1 MPEPLTP
8 LEILRRSRP
17 WWLLPIVLL
26 LVLTAI
32 LVFTDIVPLRN
43 LAYSVM

>member
-1 MPEPLTP
+1 MPDPLTP

-17 WWLLPIVLL
+17 WWLVPIALL
-26 LVLTAI
+26 LVLAAI